1 MLCTE
6 ELLQLELFQ
15 KLPQTRL
22 EWICDRATQIQLAV
36 GDRLVREGDPPTGF
50 FVLMAGRLDVTR
62 LSEGIDMPI
71 GQHQAPAFFGEAPL
85 LTEEPISVSLHAVSD
100 CRIYQISGADFLTLL
115 HECRDFERCIFRAV
129 ASRVRGLES
138 FVRSREKMAALG
150 TLAAGLAHELNNPAA
165 AVVRALKNVIPA
177 LNELQRMNLLY
188 GQSKIDPADTELWL
202 AIRDAGYE
210 AIAARQVDLST
221 LSARED
227 SLLEWLEDYGVAKA
241 WELAEPLALGGIT
254 VEILERATDRWRDDP
269 TELRDLGVRW
279 LALSLEVMSQ
289 IASGLHGAER
299 IAELVQS
306 MKSYSYLDRGVR
318 QFLDLHEG
326 IEETLRLF
334 SYRFKHGIEIRRSY
348 DRNLPQINAYGS
360 ELNQV
365 WTNLIDNAIDAM
377 DGKGVLEIT
386 TTLEGNWLRVDI
398 ADTGV
403 GIPPEIRSRIFESFF
418 TTKSVGKGSGLGLD
432 IVRRIVENRHHGAI
446 SVTSQPG
453 TTRFSIRLPR
463 SLGT

>member
-22 EWICDRATQIQLAV
+22 EWICDRATYMQLAA
-36 GDRLVREGDPPTGF
+36 GDYLVREGDLPTGF
-50 FVLMAGRLDVTR
+50 FVLMSGRIDVTR

-85 LTEEPISVSLHAVSD
+85 LTEEPISVSLHAVTD

-115 HECRDFERCIFRAV
+115 HECRDFERCIFRVV

-165 AVVRALKNVIPA
+165 AVVRALKNVAPA
-177 LNELQRMNLLY
+177 LNELQRMNLIY
-188 GQSKIDPADTELWL
+188 AKSNVEPADTALWIE
-202 AIRDAGYE
+202 IRDAGYA
-210 AIAARQVDLST
+210 AIATRQTDLLT
-221 LSARED
+221 LSERED
-227 SLLEWLEDYGVAKA
+227 CLLEWLEDYGVAKP
-241 WELAEPLALGGIT
+241 WELAEPLAIGGVT
-254 VEILERATDRWRDDP
+254 VELLERATARWRDKP
-269 TELRDLGVRW
+269 PELRELGVRW
-279 LALSLEVMSQ
+279 LALSFEVMSQ

-306 MKSYSYLDRGVR
+306 MKSYSYLDRGVQ
-318 QFLDLHEG
+318 QFLDIHEG

-334 SYRFKHGIEIRRSY
+334 SHRFKQGIEIRRNF
-348 DRNLPQINAYGS
+348 DRELPQINAYGS

-365 WTNLIDNAIDAM
+365 WTNLFDNAIDAM
-377 DGKGVLEIT
+377 DGKGVLDIAT
-386 TTLEGNWLRVDI
+386 ARDGNWLRVDI
-398 ADTGV
+398 ADTGA

-418 TTKSVGKGSGLGLD
+418 TTKAVGKGSGLGLD

-453 TTRFSIRLPR
+453 NTRFSIRLPI
-463 SLGT
+463 S